1 MDDVRRR
8 LDTTE
13 RNQSDLAKTMTEVIN
28 ELHMLKSPIDE
39 LRLDR
44 AARLERD
51 KNQLERFM
59 RIEHQLEKGFERV
72 QEDIDAR
79 WRTLQK
85 PLWAAASAFI
95 VVIVAALWQ
104 FIIRGGL
111 NVSP

>member
-13 RNQSDLAKTMTEVIN
+13 RNQSEVIN

-44 AARLERD
+44 AARIERD